1 MKINHK
7 RVYRLYRLR
16 GLALRRRTRKRAAGL
31 RVLPLVVP
39 GRRNQRWSMDF
50 LSDAP
55 GRWAPVPGADRSG
68 RRHPEGAHGADVY
81 KLPVVIAPARS

>member
-39 GRRNQRWSMDF
+39 SRRNQRWSMDF
-50 LSDAP
+50 LSDAL
-55 GRWAPVPGADRSG
+55 ASG
-68 RRHPEGAHGADVY
+68 RRFRVLIVLDDGIRKA
-81 KLPVVIAPARS
+81 LTARICINFRL